1 MIDLCLEFQSA
12 EDVARETLI
21 KNHFTQRIAELTSK
35 VKRKTRKGEI
45 DSAKILVGVLALRHL
60 VSSSINRICCC

>member
-35 VKRKTRKGEI
+35 VKRETWK
-45 DSAKILVGVLALRHL
+45 
-60 VSSSINRICCC
+60 